1 MSDVFDKINSEVI
14 LAAKN
19 RDSER
24 LLVLRTLVS
33 DIKGVA
39 LKASRKDIVDDD
51 VLTALTKAVKQRE
64 DSISQFKSA
73 NRVDLVESESFQL
86 NVLKEFLPAQLS
98 EKEVEAI
105 VFETVSRISEGK
117 ERNKKLMGAIM
128 KELNPR
134 LKGKADMRVVNNI
147 LSALLA

>member
-73 NRVDLVESESFQL
+73 NRIDLVESESFQL